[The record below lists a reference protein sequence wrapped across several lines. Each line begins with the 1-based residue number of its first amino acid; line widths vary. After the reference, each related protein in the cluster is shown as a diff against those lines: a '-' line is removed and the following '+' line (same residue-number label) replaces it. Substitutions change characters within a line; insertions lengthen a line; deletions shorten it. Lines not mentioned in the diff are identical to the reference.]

1 VHDTPDDGEHPSGD
15 DQGPLDDPYLIGPLR
30 GAVPAPP
37 KVIAPPSP
45 AGAPRVRRAT
55 LVNIALGLALVASWG
70 TGIALLVQRVLAPP
84 AESIAAVA
92 SPRPQPR
99 SRARAVAQPA
109 PRAPTSSQRVPRAT
123 TTIARGGVTLVDVGV
138 DARSLADELAKQRA
152 AAQDAHETMLV
163 MTTLADCGPCA
174 SVIEALPDPA
184 MQTALTHVR
193 VVRVY
198 AEVFKDDLDSLQIP
212 RVNFPGFFVLG
223 PDLRPRDGID
233 GGEWDDDVPENIA
246 PVLEAFVRGT
256 LTKRRTPWQ
265 ALPGSGMRL

>member
-1 VHDTPDDGEHPSGD
+1 MHDTPDDGEHPSGD

-30 GAVPAPP
+30 GAVKP
-37 KVIAPPSP
+37 VPSVV
-45 AGAPRVRRAT
+45 AAPRVARARRAT
-55 LVNIALGLALVASWG
+55 LVNVALGLALVASWG
-70 TGIALLVQRVLAPP
+70 TGIALLVQRVIAPP
-84 AESIAAVA
+84 AEPIAAVT
-92 SPRPQPR
+92 SPRP
-99 SRARAVAQPA
+99 SRASLRPA
-109 PRAPTSSQRVPRAT
+109 PRAPAAVSRVPKAT
-123 TTIARGGVTLVDVGV
+123 TTIERKAVTVIDVGV

-163 MTTLADCGPCA
+163 MTTLSDCGPCA
-174 SVIEALPDPA
+174 SVFDALQDPR
-184 MQTALTHVR
+184 MQTALARVR
-193 VVRVY
+193 LVRVY

-233 GGEWDDDVPENIA
+233 GGEWDDDTPENMA